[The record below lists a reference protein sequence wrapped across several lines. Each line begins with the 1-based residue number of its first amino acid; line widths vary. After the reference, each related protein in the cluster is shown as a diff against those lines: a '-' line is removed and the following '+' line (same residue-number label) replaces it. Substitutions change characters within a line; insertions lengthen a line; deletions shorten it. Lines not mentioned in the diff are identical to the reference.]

1 MSRLLLVR
9 HGITKYNN
17 DRRFMGHS
25 DIEMSDIGQRQIERL
40 GNYLKDEKIDAVYAS
55 DLKRTMMSAKTIIGG
70 RDLDVVP
77 CHELREMNYGV
88 CEGLTFGEI
97 GLSYPDVA
105 EKCAHFTLE
114 LEFPEGEKFQE
125 FIDRSSAFLE
135 KLKKHKPKETI
146 LVVSHN
152 GPLKVL
158 ICRLL
163 EISMEHWWQIGVD
176 VASLSIME
184 TGSRGAI
191 LTRLNDT
198 SFLKGN

>member
-1 MSRLLLVR
+1 MTRLLLVR
-9 HGITKYNN
+9 HGTTKYNS

-25 DIEMSDIGQRQIERL
+25 NIGLSDIGQRQIERL

-55 DLKRTMMSAKTIIGG
+55 DLKRTMTSAKTITGE
-70 RDLDVVP
+70 RDLDIVP
-77 CHELREMNYGV
+77 CHELREMNYGA

-97 GLSYPDVA
+97 DRSYPDVA
-105 EKCAHFTLE
+105 EKCTHFTLE
-114 LEFPEGEKFQE
+114 LEFPEGEKFRE
-125 FIDRSSAFLE
+125 FIDRSGAFLE
-135 KLKKHKPKETI
+135 RLKKYKPKETI

-163 EISMEHWWQIGVD
+163 DISMEHWWQIRVD

-184 TGSRGAI
+184 TNPRGAI

-198 SFLKGN
+198 SFLKDI